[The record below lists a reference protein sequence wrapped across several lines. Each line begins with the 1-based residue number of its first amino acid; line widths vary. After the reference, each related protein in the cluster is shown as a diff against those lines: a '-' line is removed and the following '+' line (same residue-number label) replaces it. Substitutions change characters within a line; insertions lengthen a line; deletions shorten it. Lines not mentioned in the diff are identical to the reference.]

1 MRPLPP
7 PLPVACQAEEGVN
20 TDINHVGVLLSP
32 SYLKFDSIVLDMM
45 HAATSATSPVIAT
58 ISTSATSVATSTSI
72 TSALAASKADCSA
85 GGHGLR
91 SVSGGEFSRTT
102 IPDPLQFLGGFL
114 GPLGSRN
121 RNPGVLLEMRGKPSE
136 MSQEE

>member
-32 SYLKFDSIVLDMM
+32 SYLKFDSMVLDMM

-91 SVSGGEFSRTT
+91 SVSGGEFSRTV
-102 IPDPLQFLGGFL
+102 IPEKNDPRGGV
-114 GPLGSRN
+114 GR
-121 RNPGVLLEMRGKPSE
+121 EYT
-136 MSQEE
+136 